1 MAFESP
7 LKPGIALFQRMKTG
21 KKFSVVGVIFAL
33 ALGVLLWDSYQKHQ
47 SDIAFAQ
54 LERSGLV
61 ALVPARN
68 FEQHVQT
75 ARGKAQLVI
84 SGNATSATAL
94 AEAQSAAS
102 AALEKWTAVDAEMHS
117 ALQLGGALGAIKG
130 GWSDLKGKATTLG
143 AADSFAAHGKLIDA
157 TLSYIGTV
165 ADHSNLT
172 LDPDID
178 SYYVMDTVT
187 SRLPQVAE
195 AAGKLRAISATAVAH
210 KALTVDERVRIA
222 VLMQSIEDSV
232 LAANGGLEKAFNAAP
247 ALRAKLE
254 GPMHQLLERH
264 KAFRVLLE
272 RDLLDARTIAAEPE
286 AIFAAGTE
294 VVKAAYG
301 AFDVAVPE
309 LDGLLQARIQR
320 LQHELWRVFAV
331 GVLALVVTQYLF
343 AALRISIQRQVELV
357 QQGCNAIAE
366 TDFSRPVEA
375 LGQDELGDVAKAVDN
390 MRIMLR
396 ERVENERRSAAEMTR
411 IKIALDNVST
421 GVMIADAER
430 KIIYVNRAVVGILRQ
445 AESDIRQQLPNF
457 KVDGLIGTNIDVFH
471 KTPSHQ
477 ATLLSNLRGS
487 HSAALRIGPRHM
499 TVTANAVI
507 DENGNRLGSV
517 AEWVDRTSE
526 VHIQEEIAT
535 IIEEAGAGD
544 FTRRVEEGG
553 KEGFFKALAAGM
565 NRLLDTTARGL
576 NDVADVL
583 NALAKG
589 DLTKKIEGDYQG
601 TFAKLRDDTNTTV
614 ERLKEVVGRIQ
625 EATRTINTAAQE
637 IAAGNQDLSSRTEE
651 QASSLEETA
660 SSMEQLNATV
670 KQNADN
676 ARQANELAKT
686 SNDGILRGGEVVKRV
701 VVTMGEIQRSSSK
714 IAEIIGVI
722 DSIAF
727 QTNILAL
734 NAAVEAARAGEQ
746 GRGFA
751 VVAAEVRSLA
761 QRSATAAKEIKGLI
775 DESVSKVQEGGRLV
789 DEAGSTMDD
798 VVDSFQRVAALV
810 TDISNAS
817 REQASGIEQVTQAV
831 GQMDEV
837 TQQNAA
843 LVEQAAAAAES
854 LQEQAE
860 GLVQTVSVFKVGTEG
875 HYLAPSAAPRMAP
888 ASLSRRPPPARLA
901 APEDEWEEF

>member
-1 MAFESP
+1 MKINLPVTQREIP
-7 LKPGIALFQRMKTG
+7 LTDETLIVSKT
-21 KKFSVVGVIFAL
+21 
-33 ALGVLLWDSYQKHQ
+33 
-47 SDIAFAQ
+47 
-54 LERSGLV
+54 
-61 ALVPARN
+61 
-68 FEQHVQT
+68 
-75 ARGKAQLVI
+75 
-84 SGNATSATAL
+84 
-94 AEAQSAAS
+94 
-102 AALEKWTAVDAEMHS
+102 
-117 ALQLGGALGAIKG
+117 
-130 GWSDLKGKATTLG
+130 DLKGQITYVNRDFLEISGFTQAELIGESHNIVRHPDMPVEAFADLWKTLKENGDHYWVLANAAPIIEGGRVTGYISVRRKATDEQRAMADNVYRLFRDKKQGNLKIAYGQVVKGAGDRFKNLG
-143 AADSFAAHGKLIDA
+143 LYGRMMLNFAFVAPFILALVLLPMLHLEQATERAMSLALLVLTGVAGALVSVTYVRRIAAMLEHASGIFDNIVNGTYSNAIDVSPNDEIGRMMQRVQIMQTRLGFEVA
-157 TLSYIGTV
+157 ESQRVADEMLRIKMALDNSNTPIRIADESGTV
-165 ADHSNLT
+165 IYANYRMLRLLAQIEPAIKARNPAFSAAAFVGNSISLVVANPAEYLGRLASLT
-172 LDPDID
+172 
-178 SYYVMDTVT
+178 STVT
-187 SRLPQVAE
+187 SE
-195 AAGKLRAISATAVAH
+195 MEI
-210 KALTVDERVRIA
+210 
-222 VLMQSIEDSV
+222 
-232 LAANGGLEKAFNAAP
+232 GGRTFN
-247 ALRAKLE
+247 
-254 GPMHQLLERH
+254 
-264 KAFRVLLE
+264 
-272 RDLLDARTIAAEPE
+272 
-286 AIFAAGTE
+286 
-294 VVKAAYG
+294 
-301 AFDVAVPE
+301 
-309 LDGLLQARIQR
+309 
-320 LQHELWRVFAV
+320 
-331 GVLALVVTQYLF
+331 VT
-343 AALRISIQRQVELV
+343 
-357 QQGCNAIAE
+357 
-366 TDFSRPVEA
+366 T
-375 LGQDELGDVAKAVDN
+375 
-390 MRIMLR
+390 
-396 ERVENERRSAAEMTR
+396 
-411 IKIALDNVST
+411 
-421 GVMIADAER
+421 
-430 KIIYVNRAVVGILRQ
+430 
-445 AESDIRQQLPNF
+445 
-457 KVDGLIGTNIDVFH
+457 
-471 KTPSHQ
+471 TP
-477 ATLLSNLRGS
+477 
-487 HSAALRIGPRHM
+487 
-499 TVTANAVI
+499 VI
-507 DENGNRLGSV
+507 DDHGVRLGTV
-517 AEWVDRTSE
+517 GEWLDRTDE
-526 VHIQEEIAT
+526 ILVEREIAT